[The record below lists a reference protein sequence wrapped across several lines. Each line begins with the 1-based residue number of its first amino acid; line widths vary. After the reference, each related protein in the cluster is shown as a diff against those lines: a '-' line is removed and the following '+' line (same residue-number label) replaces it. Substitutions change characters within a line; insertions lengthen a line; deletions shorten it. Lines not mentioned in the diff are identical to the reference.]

1 MMKRFFLLFSTC
13 FGTFA
18 AVALFSLAGQ
28 ALAQDAEYA
37 LGAGDIVRI
46 TVFQNPD
53 LTTETRVSENGAV
66 TFPLIG
72 NVVVGGQTIAK
83 AEQTIATRLREGGFV
98 LKPQVNILPLQ
109 IRGNQIA
116 VLGQVNR
123 PGRYPL
129 ETFNTR
135 LSDMLA
141 TAGGVAATGA
151 DAVVLIGVRDG
162 KGIRAEIDLPALFGP
177 GGEARNLV
185 LAGGDVIYV
194 HRAPVFYIYGEV
206 QRPGAFRLER
216 QMSVMQGLATGG
228 GTSARGTVKGLQIH
242 RRAADGKLQVIEPA
256 MDDLLKPDDVIYVKE
271 SLF

>member
-1 MMKRFFLLFSTC
+1 MIKRFFQQLSTRLGAIAALVLL
-13 FGTFA
+13 G
-18 AVALFSLAGQ
+18 LAGP
-28 ALAQDAEYA
+28 AAAQDAEYA

-53 LTTETRVSENGAV
+53 LTTETRVSENGTV

-72 NVVVGGQTIAK
+72 NVELGGQTIAK
-83 AEQTIATRLREGGFV
+83 AEQTVASKLREGGFV

-141 TAGGVAATGA
+141 TAGGIAASGA
-151 DAVVLIGVRDG
+151 DTVVLIGVRDG
-162 KGIRAEIDLPALFGP
+162 KSVRREIDLPTLFAAGSDADN
-177 GGEARNLV
+177 EV
-185 LAGGDVIYV
+185 LSGGDVIYV

-216 QMSVMQGLATGG
+216 NMSVMQGLATGG
-228 GTSARGTVKGLQIH
+228 GTSARGTVKGLQVH
-242 RRAADGKLQVIEPA
+242 RRDADGKLQVIEPK
-256 MDDLLKPDDVIYVKE
+256 MDDLLKPDDVIYIKE